1 MKIFVKVVL
10 TTSMTPYENMVYT
23 QRGLALT
30 VCSKLLVLSRFAI
43 SGYPYNG

>member
-1 MKIFVKVVL
+1 MKTWF
-10 TTSMTPYENMVYT
+10 YT
-23 QRGLALT
+23 ERGLALT